1 MMIEPSRRL
10 SSLELSQ
17 KILEMGKTGVYRE
30 SIFEALH
37 PYATKKQIRAAIAHA
52 KQCGLHSVANLRDDT
67 LGTYYQLDLV
77 KYQTLKPTL
86 QDTLPLMEQ
95 GELAQQLL
103 STTRTLHQVLAF
115 TRMAWMALAIAACLS
130 FLLGSNRLG
139 FGTLSGAVSI
149 AFLWGVQQQ
158 WVRRSPTVKDTQLN
172 PLPPNDR

>member
-30 SIFEALH
+30 SVFEALR
-37 PYATKKQIRAAIAHA
+37 PYATKKQIREAIAHA
-52 KQCGLHSVANLRDDT
+52 KHCGLHSVPSLRDNT

-77 KYQTLKPTL
+77 KYQTVEPTL

-103 STTRTLHQVLAF
+103 STTRTLNQILAL
-115 TRMAWMALAIAACLS
+115 TRMAWMGLAIAACLS
-130 FLLGSNRLG
+130 FLLGSHRLG
-139 FGTLSGAVSI
+139 FGTLSGAASI
-149 AFLWGVQQQ
+149 ALLWGIQQQ
-158 WVRRSPTVKDTQLN
+158 WVRRSP
-172 PLPPNDR
+172 PH